1 MKHISVFL
9 WQGLHPSIKV
19 RLTTAPQKFFPGLQ
33 DPQNHAGAI
42 TIIPRAQSLKDAD
55 KRDALK
61 RGGV

>member
-33 DPQNHAGAI
+33 DPENQRNSI

-55 KRDALK
+55 NRDAIK